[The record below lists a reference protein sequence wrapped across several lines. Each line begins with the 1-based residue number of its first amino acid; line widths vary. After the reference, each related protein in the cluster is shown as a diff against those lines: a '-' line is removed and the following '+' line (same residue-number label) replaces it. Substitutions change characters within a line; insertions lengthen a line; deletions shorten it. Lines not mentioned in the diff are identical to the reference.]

1 MTPTQSTAH
10 RKQLMREIGN
20 ELRAKDRIHLHQIQ
34 TRIVEAR
41 AARREA
47 VAEAKHQCKAARVA
61 LTAKQKAE
69 RERIRA
75 DQAAERLERR
85 GTCHASKAEAS
96 SAGKRRIGE
105 LRGELRHTA
114 KEQRVIE
121 RAGKAPRLR
130 STSGERRAES
140 DDAVRSNLPENLV
153 PVFNK
158 VKARIKGSARRSRSE
173 AFLEWAHENPDE
185 VLELQQHDADR
196 YLKELIA
203 QEKEQGRI
211 MRKATR
217 YKPSREEVAKRLAD
231 VPF

>member
-1 MTPTQSTAH
+1 MTPTQAKAH
-10 RKQLMREIGN
+10 RKQLMKEIGN
-20 ELRAKDRIHLHQIQ
+20 ELRAKDRIHLNQIR

-47 VAEAKHQCKAARVA
+47 IAEAKHQCKAARIA
-61 LTAKQKAE
+61 LKQKQVAE
-69 RERIRA
+69 RERIKA
-75 DQAAERLERR
+75 DQAAERIERR
-85 GTCHASKAEAS
+85 GSCKSSKAQADVE
-96 SAGKRRIGE
+96 GKGRIVG
-105 LRGELRHTA
+105 LRGELHATA

-140 DDAVRSNLPENLV
+140 DDAVRSNIPENLV

-158 VKARIKGSARRSRSE
+158 VKAKIKGSARRSRSE
-173 AFLEWAHENPDE
+173 AFLEWAHENPEE
-185 VLELQQHDADR
+185 VLDFQQHDADR
-196 YLKELIA
+196 YLKELVA

-211 MRKATR
+211 MRKASR
-217 YKPSREEVAKRLAD
+217 YKPTKEDVAKRLAD